1 MMPCDRDQTGI
12 TLCAGTVRAVLW
24 MATALAGLSCSVAS
38 AQSSAPLHTNNPR
51 FRIPFQFQADELARI
66 GAVEVQLHVSTDG
79 GNWSVVEAV
88 PPSAQRFTF
97 EAPRNG
103 EYRFAVRTVDRQ
115 GRAFPEGAFQPSLT
129 VVVDDRPPQLSLS
142 VFEAGPG
149 QFSVQWQATDDYLDA
164 SSLRIEYLDS
174 SSGVWQPVSVSAAA
188 DGIARWSDP
197 GAEEVLV
204 RGTVSD
210 LAGNSA
216 DASAAGKTSRRTS
229 TAPTNDYLRDQPDLR
244 EPVADARPA
253 PPPSELTSARPALPV
268 ILPNMP
274 HAPVPALPV
283 SEARWS
289 GSAPGGATVAPGVL
303 SPGAPQ
309 TKSDPLEV
317 TPPPV
322 AVNEP
327 AATSPPTRIGSA
339 ASPAPS
345 NERRVNSR
353 TFRIGYELRDVGPS
367 GVGSVELYI
376 TEDNGARWFHYGA
389 DPDRQSPFDVVVPRD
404 GRYGFAIR
412 VRNGIGLVSDPP
424 QPTER
429 PEIVVVV
436 DQAGPSAR
444 LNPLQ
449 QQVTSGGPQV
459 IITWTV
465 QDDCLAERP
474 VALYYSASPTGPW
487 EQITG
492 WIANQGRYVWMVTP
506 SAPQSVYVRLEA
518 RDAAGNLSETV
529 TDQPLLIDP
538 SRPTARILEVE
549 SIGAPTTLR

>member
-1 MMPCDRDQTGI
+1 MN
-12 TLCAGTVRAVLW
+12 LCAGAVRAVGW
-24 MATALAGLSCSVAS
+24 VAFVIAGFACATAS

-115 GRAFPEGAFQPSLT
+115 GRAFPEGGLQPSLT

-142 VFEAGPG
+142 VFEQGPG
-149 QFSVQWQATDDYLDA
+149 QFSVQWQATDDHLDA

-174 SSGVWQPVSVSAAA
+174 RSGVWQPLSVSAAA

-216 DASAAGKTSRRTS
+216 DASANGKTSRRAS
-229 TAPTNDYLRDQPDLR
+229 SEPTNDYRREQPDLR

-253 PPPSELTSARPALPV
+253 PPPTELTSARPALPV

-283 SEARWS
+283 SEARWAGPS
-289 GSAPGGATVAPGVL
+289 AVGSSVAPGTL
-303 SPGAPQ
+303 SPGGPQ
-309 TKSDPLEV
+309 TAADPIEV
-317 TPPPV
+317 APPPV
-322 AVNEP
+322 AAND
-327 AATSPPTRIGSA
+327 AGATVPPTRISSA
-339 ASPAPS
+339 ASAAAV

-424 QPTER
+424 QPSER

-436 DQAGPSAR
+436 DQTRPSAR

-449 QQVTSGGPQV
+449 QQVTTGGPQV

-474 VALYYSASPTGPW
+474 VSLFYSASPTGPW

-492 WIANQGRYVWMVTP
+492 WIANQGRHVWSVAP
-506 SAPQSVYVRLEA
+506 SAPQSIYVRLEA